1 MSLFDSV
8 GFDYPWLLCLLPLV
22 LVRRRSARYV
32 LLPLTG
38 VTTLPRTFR
47 QKLIWLPRSL
57 GTAAI
62 ALLIFAASSP
72 HFGASRITDETRGI
86 AIEIV
91 VDRSSS
97 MSLTDM
103 LYRGRPTARL
113 DVVRDVAKNFLKRR
127 SGDTIGL
134 IAFAAKPQNLSPLVS
149 HRETMLARA
158 LDSLEVA
165 HGMEDS
171 TAIGDAVALAAARL
185 RLTEQARA
193 LSFRNKIIILL
204 TDGQENDG
212 AKTAAEAG
220 RLAAAWDV
228 HIYCVGIRPVS
239 EGQDRDDAMFVG
251 LSSLSAST
259 RGLSVMASDGAGLAR
274 FFDAIDRLE
283 PNRIPA
289 ESLSGGWSAGPLAIL
304 LAFVFTCVRI
314 ALRETWLRVAP

>member
-1 MSLFDSV
+1 MPPFNSV
-8 GFDYPWLLCLLPLV
+8 GFDYPWLLSMLPLAFV
-22 LVRRRSARYV
+22 YRRSARHA
-32 LLPLTG
+32 LLPLAG
-38 VTTLPRTFR
+38 LNLPRTFR
-47 QKLIWLPRSL
+47 QKLICLPGFL
-57 GTAAI
+57 GAAAI
-62 ALLIFAASSP
+62 ALLIFAAAGP

-97 MSLTDM
+97 MTLTDM
-103 LYRGRPTARL
+103 VYRGHPTARL

-149 HRETMLARA
+149 HREAMLARA

-165 HGMEDS
+165 RGMEDS

-193 LSFRNKIIILL
+193 LSFRNKIVILL

-220 RLAAAWDV
+220 QLAAAWDV
-228 HIYCVGIRPVS
+228 RVYCVGIRPAS
-239 EGQDRDDAMFVG
+239 EGQDRDDAMFAG
-251 LSSLSAST
+251 LSSLSGAT
-259 RGLSVMASDGAGLAR
+259 HGLAVLASDGAGLTR

-289 ESLSGGWSAGPLAIL
+289 ESLAGGWSAGPVAIL
-304 LAFVFTCVRI
+304 LALAFTCARI